1 MENLHLHIE
10 SLIFVASSPIKLSEI
25 KHSLDATFEADINT
39 EDIEKG
45 IEQLVEKYQHDE
57 FSIEIV
63 NVDNGFRFLS
73 KASFHLTV
81 GNYLKHL
88 NKKKLSKSALETL
101 AIIAY
106 KQPVGKSEIEQI
118 RGVSCDY
125 AVQKLLEKELVEIF
139 GRSDGPGRPLL
150 YGTGTKFMDYF
161 GLKSIKDLPKLREFQ
176 PVENTIGEAA
186 PIEEDV
192 ATEVNHANE
201 EE

>member
-10 SLIFVASSPIKLSEI
+10 SLIFVASSPIKLAEI
-25 KHSLDATFEADINT
+25 KHSLDATFETDFNNEEIENGINML
-39 EDIEKG
+39 I
-45 IEQLVEKYQHDE
+45 EKYQSDE
-57 FSIEIV
+57 YSIEIV
-63 NVDNGFRFLS
+63 LVDNGYRFLS
-73 KASFHLTV
+73 KASYHLTV
-81 GNYLKHL
+81 GSYLKHL
-88 NKKKLSKSALETL
+88 NKKKLSRSALETL
-101 AIIAY
+101 SIIAY

-125 AVQKLLEKELVEIF
+125 AIQKLLEKELVEIF

-186 PIEEDV
+186 PIEENVTTADK
-192 ATEVNHANE
+192 HLSE

>member
-1 MENLHLHIE
+1 LENLHLHIE

-45 IEQLVEKYQHDE
+45 IKQLIEKYQSDE

-63 NVDNGFRFLS
+63 HMDNGFRFLS

-101 AIIAY
+101 SIIAY

-186 PIEEDV
+186 PIEENV
-192 ATEVNHANE
+192 ATEVNHTNE